1 MVQQVALLASVG
13 YLGFAA
19 RGLRGVARIYGAD
32 QAWRENHGKLRRSL
46 QSLHQIYFDGRFSSM
61 QGVL

>member
-19 RGLRGVARIYGAD
+19 RGLRGVARMYGAD
-32 QAWRENHGKLRRSL
+32 QA
-46 QSLHQIYFDGRFSSM
+46 
-61 QGVL
+61 

>member
-19 RGLRGVARIYGAD
+19 RGLRGVARMYGAD
-32 QAWRENHGKLRRSL
+32 QAWRENHESK
-46 QSLHQIYFDGRFSSM
+46 DCFSQKQWETAKIAAVTASNIF
-61 QGVL
+61 